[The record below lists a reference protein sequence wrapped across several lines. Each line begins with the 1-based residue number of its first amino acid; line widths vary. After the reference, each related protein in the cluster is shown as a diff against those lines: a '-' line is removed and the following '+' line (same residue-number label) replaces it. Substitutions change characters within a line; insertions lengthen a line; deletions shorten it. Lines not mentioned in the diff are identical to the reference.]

1 MTTGITVERQVH
13 FERGRRS
20 RKELRAGERPPPA
33 PLQGRVP
40 RVSRL
45 LALAIHFERL
55 VHEGIVKD
63 YAQLAR
69 LGHITP
75 ARLTQITNLLCLAPD
90 IQEEILF
97 LPPTLSGRDAL
108 TERHLRPIAALLDW
122 RKQRRMWRQLRAL

>member
-20 RKELRAGERPPPA
+20 RKEPASGEGPPPA
-33 PLQGRVP
+33 PPQGRIP

-45 LALAIHFERL
+45 LALAIHFDRL
-55 VHEGIVKD
+55 VREGVVKD
-63 YAQLAR
+63 CAQLAR
-69 LGHITP
+69 LGHVTP

-90 IQEEILF
+90 IQQEILF

-108 TERHLRPIAALLDW
+108 TERQLRP
-122 RKQRRMWRQLRAL
+122 